1 MLADLSRLVRWTC
14 RDSALLLSGPYK
26 ERSRGPQDWAENLSD
41 LTSHKTSDATLLR
54 LCSCLSVG
62 VLVGKPRDFAS
73 AACSCGRSCV
83 CNCIWR
89 VAKGLSSAVCSYGD
103 CREGLISLKRSC
115 RSMFLT
121 GELDR
126 TGRKR
131 NENNF
136 CPSHRPR
143 GTNILAARSRR
154 GSSVAVPV
162 GFYRWSLSDH
172 LDRLRHACSACILHG
187 AFLDYIM
194 AQLPDRQ
201 DSAAQRP
208 KGKPSRSQAAEEAVE
223 QARQTPVKVARGW
236 AG

>member
-126 TGRKR
+126 TGRKH

-162 GFYRWSLSDH
+162 GFID
-172 LDRLRHACSACILHG
+172 G
-187 AFLDYIM
+187 ALLITLIDC
-194 AQLPDRQ
+194 A
-201 DSAAQRP
+201 
-208 KGKPSRSQAAEEAVE
+208 
-223 QARQTPVKVARGW
+223 TPVVHVYCVEHFWITSWHSYLTVKTRRRSAQKANHLALRLLKKR
-236 AG
+236 

>member
-1 MLADLSRLVRWTC
+1 MSRLGRWTY

-26 ERSRGPQDWAENLSD
+26 QRSRGPQDWAENISD

-103 CREGLISLKRSC
+103 CREV
-115 RSMFLT
+115 SMFST
-121 GELDR
+121 DELDR
-126 TGRKR
+126 TRRKY

-162 GFYRWSLSDH
+162 GFID
-172 LDRLRHACSACILHG
+172 G
-187 AFLDYIM
+187 ALLITLIDC
-194 AQLPDRQ
+194 A
-201 DSAAQRP
+201 
-208 KGKPSRSQAAEEAVE
+208 
-223 QARQTPVKVARGW
+223 TPVVHVYCMEHFWITSWHSYLTVKTRRRSAQKATRLALGLLKKR
-236 AG
+236 